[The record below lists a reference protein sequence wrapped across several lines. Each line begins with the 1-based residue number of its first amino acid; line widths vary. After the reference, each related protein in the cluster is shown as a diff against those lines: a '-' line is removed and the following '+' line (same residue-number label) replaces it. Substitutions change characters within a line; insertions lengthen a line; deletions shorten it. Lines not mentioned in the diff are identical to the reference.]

1 MNNKLL
7 IVFCAVFGIVYLL
20 IGIDWLHSPIPYLLI
35 NLVMVYLVMVYSVPA
50 LSLPERFRGNPKI
63 LIIQLIIIVIFSIIS
78 YMTNDALEVINVIPV
93 AICVASYPIGS
104 YIRNR
109 K

>member
-7 IVFCAVFGIVYLL
+7 IIFCAVFGIVFLL
-20 IGIDWLHSPIPYLLI
+20 IGINWLHIPVPHMLI
-35 NLVMVYLVMVYSVPA
+35 NLAMIYSVPA
-50 LSLPERFRGNPKI
+50 LSLPEKYRGNPKI
-63 LIIQLIIIVIFSIIS
+63 LIIQLIIIVICSMIS
-78 YMTNDALEVINVIPV
+78 YMTNDAIRVINVILI
-93 AICVASYPIGS
+93 AMCVASYPISS

>member
-7 IVFCAVFGIVYLL
+7 IIFCAVFGIVYLL

-35 NLVMVYLVMVYSVPA
+35 NLVMVYSVPA

-63 LIIQLIIIVIFSIIS
+63 LIIQLIIIVICSIIS
-78 YMTNDALEVINVIPV
+78 YMTNDAMRAINVIPV

-109 K
+109 N